1 MISVI
6 VITKNEEDRI
16 KGCLESVRW
25 ADQIIVYDNGS
36 TDKTLDIVKK
46 YTEDIF
52 EFEELDYAK
61 LRNDAMDKTAGD
73 WVLYVDADER
83 ILEPLKVELLE
94 IAKDSQNSAYAISR
108 INIIFGQKFSYGPY
122 EHDC

>member
-16 KGCLESVRW
+16 KACLESVRW

-108 INIIFGQKFSYGPY
+108 INIIFG
-122 EHDC
+122 